1 MSNTL
6 KVYSAYQ
13 QELIAELPLLDDS
26 AIDKA
31 LTTARTLADD
41 KHNQL
46 PAWERHSILKRAA
59 ELMLEHRNTLAQQA
73 AREGGKPWADT
84 MVEVNR
90 AIEGVKLAAEA
101 INSLTGSP
109 VPMGHTPA
117 SAHRLA
123 HTSREPIGVVV
134 AISAFNHPLNLIV
147 HQVATAVAAGC
158 PVIVKPAGTT
168 PLSCIAFRDILIDA
182 GLPTDW
188 CQVALCKAPVAES
201 LATDPRVNFLSF
213 IGSGRVGWSL
223 RSKIAPGTRCAL
235 EHGGVAPA
243 IIEPDAD
250 LKKVVPSL
258 TKGGFYHAGQVCV
271 SVQRVYIQQ
280 TILYQLAE
288 LLKEAAEQL
297 IVGDPLEHETQ
308 VGPLI
313 TPNEVQRVH
322 QWVEEA
328 IEEGASLLCGGE
340 ILSETTYAPTILLS
354 PNKNSKVSTQEVFGP
369 VLCLY
374 GYENLDHAIQDANGL
389 NVAFQSSI
397 FTQDIDT
404 AMQAASQLDATA
416 VMINDHTAF
425 RVDWMPFGGRK
436 TSGLGLGGIEQTVH
450 DMTQEK
456 MILINYST
464 E

>member
-6 KVYSAYQ
+6 EVFSAYS
-13 QELIAELPLLDDS
+13 QELIAELPLLDEV
-26 AIDKA
+26 AIDNA
-31 LTTARTLADD
+31 LTTARDLTDSRE
-41 KHNQL
+41 KWI
-46 PAWERHSILKRAA
+46 PAWERHAILLKTAQFM
-59 ELMLEHRNTLAQQA
+59 EEHRNTLAQQA
-73 AREGGKPWADT
+73 AKEGGKPMVDSL
-84 MVEVNR
+84 VEVNR

-101 INSLTGSP
+101 INTLTGSP

-117 SAHRLA
+117 SAHKIA

-182 GLPTDW
+182 GLPANW
-188 CQVALCKAPVAES
+188 CQVALCKAAVAEK
-201 LATDPRVNFLSF
+201 LATDPRVNFLTF

-223 RSKIAPGTRCAL
+223 RSKLPAGTRCAL

-243 IIEPDAD
+243 IIEADANFD
-250 LKKVVPSL
+250 KVIPAL

-271 SVQRVYIQQ
+271 SVQRVYAQQ
-280 TILYQLAE
+280 SILYKLAE
-288 LLKEAAEQL
+288 LLKESAQKL
-297 IVGDPLEHETQ
+297 IVGDPLDPATE

-313 TPNEVQRVH
+313 TPSEVDRVH
-322 QWVEEA
+322 QWVQDA
-328 IEEGASLLCGGE
+328 IEEGATLLCGGE
-340 ILSETTYAPTILLS
+340 KLSDTTYAPTILLS
-354 PNKNSKVSTQEVFGP
+354 PNKSSKVSTEEVFGP

-374 GYENLDHAIQDANGL
+374 GYEELEEAITESNSLQ
-389 NVAFQSSI
+389 VAFQSAI
-397 FTQDIDT
+397 FTQDIDK
-404 AMQAASQLDATA
+404 AMQAATQLDATA

-436 TSGLGLGGIEQTVH
+436 SSGLGLGGIEQTVH
-450 DMTQEK
+450 DMTVEK
-456 MILINYST
+456 MVVINYAG
-464 E
+464 